1 MARRLQNVD
10 SGKYIT
16 SDDENSDSS
25 QSALSQRPCDN
36 RSRRTMSNDLRNF
49 LQLSY
54 TELEELNLKAKEQ
67 RLSRVPV
74 EQVREDRLKYLKDEK
89 RIKAV
94 TLLFSDLEGRLH
106 MLDYD
111 KKFLLKSWDNLT
123 FDGSSIRGFTVQRE
137 SDLRLGLDWSS
148 FYWAPSDVF
157 GSGKVLVFG
166 DVIDKGGTPY
176 SADIRG
182 NLKVFASEMHQKEG
196 YTLNAA
202 NEIEGFLFQGSD
214 AERRYHETNTFSY
227 VNTGGYYHSLP
238 GDPLRTFIDTTAEV
252 QRAMGF
258 QNEKDHPEVAPS
270 QFEINYSYGEVVAA
284 ADQIQLYKLICRQ
297 VATRMGLTACFLP
310 KPVVGV
316 NGNGMHTNVSI
327 SKEGKNLFWDPKG
340 EEQLS
345 KFGWEFVDR
354 ILSHGNDIC
363 LLINSS
369 VNAYR
374 RLDPHFEAPNQ
385 LNASAVNR
393 GAMVRIPIGNEKS
406 MRTEVRAVAPDSNP
420 YMVMYS
426 LFKTGLDGETAKI
439 KNLRS
444 AERYLPDNIYTA
456 LDNFEKADWTTKL
469 FGGDVKARYADLKRA
484 AADRCPRALGTF
496 VKVPEVQY
504 HHEVY
509 NQFLWNLF

>member
-1 MARRLQNVD
+1 
-10 SGKYIT
+10 
-16 SDDENSDSS
+16 
-25 QSALSQRPCDN
+25 
-36 RSRRTMSNDLRNF
+36 MSNELRNF
-49 LQLSY
+49 LSLTY
-54 TELEELNLKAKEQ
+54 EELEQLNLKAKEQ
-67 RLSRVPV
+67 RQKRVAAHKV
-74 EQVREDRLKYLKDEK
+74 QEERIKYLTDEK

-94 TLLFSDLEGRLH
+94 TVLFSDLEGRLH

-111 KKFLLKSWDNLT
+111 KKFLIKSWDNLT
-123 FDGSSIRGFTVQRE
+123 FDGSSIRGFTAQRE
-137 SDLRLGLDWSS
+137 SDLRLAMDWGA
-148 FYWAPSDVF
+148 FYWAPADVF

-166 DVIDKGGTPY
+166 HVIDKDGSPY

-182 NLKVFASEMHQKEG
+182 VLKGYADNLYEKKG
-196 YTLNAA
+196 YVLNAA
-202 NEIEGFLFQGSD
+202 NEIEGFLFKGQN
-214 AERRYHETNTFSY
+214 AERSYNETGKFEY

-270 QFEINYSYGEVVAA
+270 QFEINYSYGEVVSA

-297 VATRMGLTACFLP
+297 VATNMGFTACFLP

-327 SKEGKNLFWDPKG
+327 SKDGKNLFWDPKG
-340 EEQLS
+340 EEKLS
-345 KFGWEFVDR
+345 KMGWEFVDR
-354 ILSHGNDIC
+354 ILTHGNDIC
-363 LLINSS
+363 LLFNSS

-385 LNASAVNR
+385 LKASPVDR
-393 GAMVRIPIGNEKS
+393 GAMVRIPIGNERS
-406 MRTEVRAVAPDSNP
+406 MRTEVRAVAPDANP
-420 YMVMYS
+420 YLVMYS
-426 LFKTGLDGETAKI
+426 IFKTGLDGETAKI

-469 FGGDVKARYADLKRA
+469 FGADVKARYADLKRA
-484 AADRCPRALGTF
+484 AADRCPRALGTV
-496 VKVPEVQY
+496 VKAPEVQH